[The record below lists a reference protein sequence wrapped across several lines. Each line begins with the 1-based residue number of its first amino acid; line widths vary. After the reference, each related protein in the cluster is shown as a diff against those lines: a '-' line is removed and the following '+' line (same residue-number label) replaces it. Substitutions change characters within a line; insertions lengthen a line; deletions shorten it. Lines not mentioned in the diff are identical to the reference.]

1 MDIWFRGIGCEF
13 ENKGFGLGIFYYPD
27 IKTVSIE
34 LLLWAI
40 YISKVPEGI
49 KKALR
54 DAGSGDL
61 PERNVNM
68 NE

>member
-40 YISKVPEGI
+40 YISKVPEEI
-49 KKALR
+49 KEARRLSKKLAENAI
-54 DAGSGDL
+54 DFHF
-61 PERNVNM
+61 
-68 NE
+68 